1 MSWHPSLSFFGSSL
15 HHNIGRSI
23 PFLHILSSSHLR
35 LSNSKRFGPSSEQ
48 TPPEQGNLF
57 NEVKALA
64 ESEQS
69 TLPLPETDEPKGKK
83 SRKPLSDKLP
93 RHQVFA
99 YLIEEEKVDAID
111 TFFVKVTEELDIIP
125 AQVRVLECIQ
135 EKATFKTQYGGRTIK
150 VAQLIKHPVLK
161 AMDSVNLMTYIII

>member
-57 NEVKALA
+57 TEVKALA

-111 TFFVKVTEELDIIP
+111 TFFVKVREEL
-125 AQVRVLECIQ
+125 
-135 EKATFKTQYGGRTIK
+135 
-150 VAQLIKHPVLK
+150 
-161 AMDSVNLMTYIII
+161 